1 MIDQY
6 IISAENELGFR
17 PESDT
22 STAVEYKSKERKKL
36 EEAGYR
42 ILGNMGD
49 QWSDLIGTN
58 VGKRTFKVPD
68 PMYYIG

>member
-1 MIDQY
+1 MGNSI
-6 IISAENELGFR
+6 R
-17 PESDT
+17 PELDT

-36 EEAGYR
+36 EEVGYR

-49 QWSDLIGTN
+49 QWSDLMGTN